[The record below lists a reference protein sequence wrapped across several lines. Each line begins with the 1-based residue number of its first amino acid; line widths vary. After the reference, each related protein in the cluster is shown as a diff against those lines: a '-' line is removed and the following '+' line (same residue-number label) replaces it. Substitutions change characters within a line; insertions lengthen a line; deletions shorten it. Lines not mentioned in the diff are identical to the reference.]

1 MPCARRNALR
11 AYARARQLTRTRM
24 DSARPRP
31 ARPVP
36 STRKPSAWAAIRAPK
51 RTPANQGWR
60 RFANSRRRDPR
71 GRSKFTI
78 VDISCG
84 KTLSLSVEIGGGGG
98 KLQSPA
104 LPLGFPPGRCDLS
117 SCFQLEGRESSRWND
132 FSNPNAGEARCWDA
146 GRILESRRNSL
157 SQDRP
162 MPENPNRAEV
172 ARRVEKAEKLLQKGK
187 TADALAEYLQ
197 ILEGDSQNDN
207 VRQMAAELC
216 LSLNRGEQAVRL
228 LGELFERQVAAAD
241 ATRASLTYKKL
252 ARYANPTWE
261 QKVRFGQLLEHS
273 NKKLAIGTYE
283 NALEDLQRQGKKEET
298 LLVLRR
304 IVSLEPSQPNHLR
317 MAELSAELGEH
328 VMASQAFLQLAELA
342 ETSGGNSSSWFERAY
357 TENPTDPKMATAY
370 GKSLLSQGE
379 AGAAIFIF
387 EPLVHSGDASLELR
401 DLYAQALLS
410 ADRCLES
417 EPLIWQAFEQNPT
430 RMHQVVNLIGKMID
444 SELDAE
450 AVALARKLEA
460 FQRRRGERR
469 SFITTMQELL
479 ASHRPSAEMLE
490 FLAELFNASN
500 RETDYAQALLKLFE
514 LYCTKHDYQK
524 AGECLDRAAEVDPYE
539 PGHQKRLEALRGKI
553 DDQRFNVIASRFT
566 TVKKEEQ
573 EVKVQEPTLGA
584 AALQELFPREEERN
598 QDLQKLYIAAGIE
611 PQYAKS
617 ATPASPSVPAPAN
630 GGQAVP
636 AAAATAASEAADVS
650 SLARVAEITRKLY
663 HQGNAEGVLR
673 TAADEIGANWRSGR
687 CIAALRK
694 PGLPPSSVQ
703 EHHMDGLIPASS
715 AALVSLVETL
725 QDLAVARGTVTV
737 GDAKNAPELMGVRS
751 AIEEL
756 QIESLLA
763 LPLTEGNDQIGVLIL
778 TQNTSRVWQP
788 SEVLVIRTLSDQV
801 LIALNNAGLRR
812 LVKNLSVTDEK
823 SGLLKRASYLDLL
836 QAETRRGL
844 QQGTAVTVLLMQFG
858 RRSALIKEYGEQA
871 VTAVMEQIGQLFSA
885 NIRTNDLAFRYE
897 ATTVAL
903 VLGDTGE
910 KEALLAVEKLRRL
923 LKEVRFPGKDKG
935 VEFSAGLAPAVMR
948 QHFDPVDIVTEVAN
962 RADQALEQAVAQGAG
977 KIVAQAPQFAAAAA
991 MA

>member
-1 MPCARRNALR
+1 
-11 AYARARQLTRTRM
+11 
-24 DSARPRP
+24 
-31 ARPVP
+31 
-36 STRKPSAWAAIRAPK
+36 
-51 RTPANQGWR
+51 
-60 RFANSRRRDPR
+60 
-71 GRSKFTI
+71 
-78 VDISCG
+78 
-84 KTLSLSVEIGGGGG
+84 
-98 KLQSPA
+98 
-104 LPLGFPPGRCDLS
+104 
-117 SCFQLEGRESSRWND
+117 
-132 FSNPNAGEARCWDA
+132 
-146 GRILESRRNSL
+146 
-157 SQDRP
+157 
-162 MPENPNRAEV
+162 MPENPIRAEI

-197 ILEGDSQNDN
+197 ILESDPQNDN
-207 VRQMAAELC
+207 VRQMAADLC
-216 LSLNRGEQAVRL
+216 LSLNKGAQAVRL
-228 LGELFERQVAAAD
+228 LGELFERQVAATD

-252 ARYANPTWE
+252 ARYTNPAWE

-283 NALEDLQRQGKKEET
+283 NALEDLQRQGKQEEG

-317 MAELSAELGEH
+317 VAELAAELGEH
-328 VMASQAFLQLAELA
+328 VMASQSFLQLAELV
-342 ETSGGNSSSWFERAY
+342 ETAGGNASQWFERAY
-357 TENPTDPKMATAY
+357 TENPTDSKIAVAY
-370 GKSLLSQGE
+370 GKSLLSRGE
-379 AGAAIFIF
+379 SGAAIFIF

-410 ADRCLES
+410 AGRCVDS
-417 EPLIWQAFEQNPT
+417 EPLIWQIFEQNPA
-430 RMHQVVNLIGKMID
+430 RMHQVVSLIGKMID

-500 RETDYAQALLKLFE
+500 RETDYAQALLKLFD

-539 PGHQKRLEALRGKI
+539 PGHQTRLEALRGKI
-553 DDQRFNVIASRFT
+553 DDQRFHVIAARFAA

-584 AALQELFPREEERN
+584 AALQDLMLQAEILVQYGMRSKAIERLQRIQELFPREEERN
-598 QDLQKLYIAAGIE
+598 QELQRLYIAAGIE
-611 PQYAKS
+611 PQYAK
-617 ATPASPSVPAPAN
+617 ATTTAASAPAAAS
-630 GGQAVP
+630 GDQA
-636 AAAATAASEAADVS
+636 ASAAATAAAGEAADVS

-663 HQGNAEGVLR
+663 HQGNAEGVLK
-673 TAADEIGANWRSGR
+673 TAANEIGANWRTAR

-694 PGLPPSSVQ
+694 PGLPPSSAQ
-703 EHHMDGLIPASS
+703 EYHMEGLIPASS
-715 AALVSLVETL
+715 AALVRLVETL
-725 QDLAVARGTVTV
+725 QDLAVARGTVTM
-737 GDAKNAPELMGVRS
+737 GDARNAPELLGVRS
-751 AIEEL
+751 AVEEL

-778 TQNTSRVWQP
+778 TQNTGRVWQA

-844 QQGTAVTVLLMQFG
+844 QQGTAVTVVLMQFG
-858 RRSALIKEYGEQA
+858 RRNALIKEYGEQA

-910 KEALLAVEKLRRL
+910 KEALLAVQKLRRL
-923 LKEVRFPGKDKG
+923 LAEVRFPGKDQG
-935 VEFSAGLAPAVMR
+935 VEFSAGLAQAVMR
-948 QHFDPVDIVTEVAN
+948 QQFDPVDIVTEVAN
-962 RADQALEQAVAQGAG
+962 RADHAMELAVAQGAG
-977 KIVAQAPQFAAAAA
+977 NIVSQAPQFATSAAVA
-991 MA
+991 

>member
-1 MPCARRNALR
+1 MLGRGVNPRIKAEL
-11 AYARARQLTRTRM
+11 
-24 DSARPRP
+24 SVPRP
-31 ARPVP
+31 
-36 STRKPSAWAAIRAPK
+36 
-51 RTPANQGWR
+51 
-60 RFANSRRRDPR
+60 
-71 GRSKFTI
+71 
-78 VDISCG
+78 
-84 KTLSLSVEIGGGGG
+84 
-98 KLQSPA
+98 
-104 LPLGFPPGRCDLS
+104 
-117 SCFQLEGRESSRWND
+117 
-132 FSNPNAGEARCWDA
+132 
-146 GRILESRRNSL
+146 
-157 SQDRP
+157 P

-197 ILEGDSQNDN
+197 ILADDPENDN
-207 VRQMAAELC
+207 VRQMSAELC
-216 LSLNRGEQAVRL
+216 LSLNKGAQAVRL
-228 LGELFERQVAAAD
+228 LGELFDRQVAAMD

-252 ARYANPTWE
+252 ARYTSPTWE
-261 QKVRFGQLLEHS
+261 QKVRFGQLLEQS

-283 NALEDLQRQGKKEET
+283 NALEDLQKQGKKEEA

-304 IVSLEPSQPNHLR
+304 IVSLETSQANHLR
-317 MAELSAELGEH
+317 VAELAADLGEH
-328 VMASQAFLQLAELA
+328 AMASQSFLQVAELA
-342 ETSGGNSSSWFERAY
+342 EASGGNARQWFERAY
-357 TENPTDPKMATAY
+357 TENPADSKSAVAY
-370 GKSLLSQGE
+370 GKSLLSRGE

-401 DLYAQALLS
+401 ELYAQALLS
-410 ADRCLES
+410 ADRCVDS
-417 EPLIWQAFEQNPT
+417 EPLIWELFEQNPA
-430 RMHQVVNLIGKMID
+430 RMHQVVSLIGKMID

-469 SFITTMQELL
+469 SFIVTMQELL

-500 RETDYAQALLKLFE
+500 RETDYAQALLKLFD

-539 PGHQKRLEALRGKI
+539 PGHQKRLEGLRGKI

-566 TVKKEEQ
+566 AVKKEQ
-573 EVKVQEPTLGA
+573 EIKVQEPTLGA
-584 AALQELFPREEERN
+584 AALQDLMLQAEILVQYGMRSKAIERLQRIQELFPHEEERN
-598 QDLQKLYIAAGIE
+598 QDLQRLYIAAGIE
-611 PQYAKS
+611 PQYAKPVVV
-617 ATPASPSVPAPAN
+617 AAAPA
-630 GGQAVP
+630 AP
-636 AAAATAASEAADVS
+636 AAAASEAADVS

-663 HQGNAEGVLR
+663 HQGNAEGVLK
-673 TAADEIGANWRSGR
+673 TAANEIGANWRTAR

-694 PGLPPSSVQ
+694 PGLPPSSMQ
-703 EHHMDGLIPASS
+703 EYHMDGLIPASS
-715 AALVSLVETL
+715 VALVSLVETL
-725 QDLAVARGTVTV
+725 QDLAVARGTVTM
-737 GDAKNAPELMGVRS
+737 GDAKNAPELMGVR
-751 AIEEL
+751 AAVEEL

-778 TQNTSRVWQP
+778 TQNAGRVWQP

-823 SGLLKRASYLDLL
+823 SGLLKRASYMDLL
-836 QAETRRGL
+836 QAEIRRGL

-858 RRSALIKEYGEQA
+858 RRGALIKEYGEQA

-885 NIRTNDLAFRYE
+885 NIRTNDLAFHYE

-923 LKEVRFPGKDKG
+923 LGEVRFPGKDKG
-935 VEFSAGLAPAVMR
+935 VEFSAGLAQAVMR

-962 RADQALEQAVAQGAG
+962 RADHALELAVAQGAG
-977 KIVAQAPQFAAAAA
+977 KIVSEAPQFAASAAVA
-991 MA
+991 

>member
-1 MPCARRNALR
+1 
-11 AYARARQLTRTRM
+11 
-24 DSARPRP
+24 
-31 ARPVP
+31 
-36 STRKPSAWAAIRAPK
+36 
-51 RTPANQGWR
+51 
-60 RFANSRRRDPR
+60 
-71 GRSKFTI
+71 
-78 VDISCG
+78 
-84 KTLSLSVEIGGGGG
+84 
-98 KLQSPA
+98 
-104 LPLGFPPGRCDLS
+104 
-117 SCFQLEGRESSRWND
+117 
-132 FSNPNAGEARCWDA
+132 
-146 GRILESRRNSL
+146 
-157 SQDRP
+157 

-197 ILEGDSQNDN
+197 ILESDPENDN
-207 VRQMAAELC
+207 VRQMAAELS
-216 LSLNRGEQAVRL
+216 LSLNKGPQAVRL
-228 LGELFERQVAAAD
+228 LGELFERQVAATD

-252 ARYANPTWE
+252 ARYTNPTWE

-273 NKKLAIGTYE
+273 NKKLATGTYE
-283 NALEDLQRQGKKEET
+283 NALEDLLKQGKKEEG

-304 IVSLEPSQPNHLR
+304 IVSLDPSQANHLR
-317 MAELSAELGEH
+317 VAELSADLGEH
-328 VMASQAFLQLAELA
+328 VMASQSFLQVAEQA
-342 ETSGGNSSSWFERAY
+342 EAAGGNAAQWFERAY
-357 TENPTDPKMATAY
+357 TENPSDSKTAVAY
-370 GKSLLSQGE
+370 GKSLLSRGE

-387 EPLVHSGDASLELR
+387 EPLVHAGDASLELR

-410 ADRCLES
+410 VDRCLDC
-417 EPLIWQAFEQNPT
+417 EPLIWQMFEQNPA
-430 RMHQVVNLIGKMID
+430 RMHQVVSLVGKMID
-444 SELDAE
+444 SALDAE

-500 RETDYAQALLKLFE
+500 RESDYAQALVKLFD

-539 PGHQKRLEALRGKI
+539 PGHHKRLEALRGKI

-573 EVKVQEPTLGA
+573 TVKAPEPTLGA
-584 AALQELFPREEERN
+584 AALQDLMLQAEILVQYGMRSKAIERLQRIQELFPREEERN

-611 PQYAKS
+611 PQYARS
-617 ATPASPSVPAPAN
+617 AAAPTPAAPA
-630 GGQAVP
+630 AASSDPASAP
-636 AAAATAASEAADVS
+636 AAAATAASDVADVS

-663 HQGNAEGVLR
+663 HQGNAEGVLK
-673 TAADEIGANWRSGR
+673 TAANEIGANWKTAR
-687 CIAALRK
+687 CVVALRK

-703 EHHMDGLIPASS
+703 EYHMDGLIPASS
-715 AALVSLVETL
+715 AALVSLVEAL
-725 QDLAVARGTVTV
+725 QDLVVARGTVTF
-737 GDAKNAPELMGVRS
+737 GDAGNAPELMGIRK

-756 QIESLLA
+756 QVESLLA
-763 LPLTEGNDQIGVLIL
+763 LPLTEGDDQIGVLIL
-778 TQNTSRVWQP
+778 TQNTGRIWQAT
-788 SEVLVIRTLSDQV
+788 EVLVIRTLSDQV

-844 QQGTAVTVLLMQFG
+844 QQGTTVTVLLMQFG
-858 RRSALIKEYGEQA
+858 RRGALIKEYGEQA
-871 VTAVMEQIGQLFSA
+871 VATVMEQIGQLFSA

-910 KEALLAVEKLRRL
+910 KEAVLAVEKLKRL
-923 LKEVRFPGKDKG
+923 LGEVRFPGKDKA
-935 VEFSAGLAPAVMR
+935 VEFSAGLAQAVMR

-962 RADQALEQAVAQGAG
+962 RADHALELAVAQGVG
-977 KIVAQAPQFAAAAA
+977 HIVSQAPQFAASAAVA
-991 MA
+991 

>member
-1 MPCARRNALR
+1 
-11 AYARARQLTRTRM
+11 
-24 DSARPRP
+24 
-31 ARPVP
+31 
-36 STRKPSAWAAIRAPK
+36 
-51 RTPANQGWR
+51 
-60 RFANSRRRDPR
+60 
-71 GRSKFTI
+71 
-78 VDISCG
+78 
-84 KTLSLSVEIGGGGG
+84 
-98 KLQSPA
+98 
-104 LPLGFPPGRCDLS
+104 
-117 SCFQLEGRESSRWND
+117 
-132 FSNPNAGEARCWDA
+132 
-146 GRILESRRNSL
+146 
-157 SQDRP
+157 

-197 ILEGDSQNDN
+197 ILESDPQNDN

-216 LSLNRGEQAVRL
+216 LSLNKGEQAVRL
-228 LGELFERQVAAAD
+228 LGELFERQVATAD

-298 LLVLRR
+298 LLVLQR
-304 IVSLEPSQPNHLR
+304 IVNLEPSQPNHLR
-317 MAELSAELGEH
+317 VAELSAELGEH
-328 VMASQAFLQLAELA
+328 VMASQSFLQLAELA
-342 ETSGGNSSSWFERAY
+342 ETSGGNAASWFERAY
-357 TENPTDPKMATAY
+357 TENPTDSKIAVAY
-370 GKSLLSQGE
+370 GKSLLSRGE

-387 EPLVHSGDASLELR
+387 EPLLHSGDASLELR
-401 DLYAQALLS
+401 ELYAQALLS

-417 EPLIWQAFEQNPT
+417 EPLIWQIFEQNPA

-584 AALQELFPREEERN
+584 AALQDLMLQAEILVQYGMRSKAIERLQRIQELFPREEERN
-598 QDLQKLYIAAGIE
+598 QDLQKLYISAGIE

-617 ATPASPSVPAPAN
+617 ATPAVPP
-630 GGQAVP
+630 VP
-636 AAAATAASEAADVS
+636 AAASGGQASPTAATTAASEAADVS

-663 HQGNAEGVLR
+663 HQGNAEGVLKTAANEIGSNWR
-673 TAADEIGANWRSGR
+673 TAR
-687 CIAALRK
+687 CVAALRK

-703 EHHMDGLIPASS
+703 EYHMDGLIPASS
-715 AALVSLVETL
+715 AALVSLVEAL
-725 QDLAVARGTVTV
+725 QDLAVARGTVTM

-763 LPLTEGNDQIGVLIL
+763 LPLTEGADQIGVLIL

-858 RRSALIKEYGEQA
+858 RRSVLIKEYGEQA

-962 RADQALEQAVAQGAG
+962 RADHALEQAVAQGAG

>member
-1 MPCARRNALR
+1 M
-11 AYARARQLTRTRM
+11 
-24 DSARPRP
+24 S
-31 ARPVP
+31 
-36 STRKPSAWAAIRAPK
+36 
-51 RTPANQGWR
+51 
-60 RFANSRRRDPR
+60 
-71 GRSKFTI
+71 
-78 VDISCG
+78 
-84 KTLSLSVEIGGGGG
+84 EI
-98 KLQSPA
+98 
-104 LPLGFPPGRCDLS
+104 
-117 SCFQLEGRESSRWND
+117 
-132 FSNPNAGEARCWDA
+132 
-146 GRILESRRNSL
+146 
-157 SQDRP
+157 
-162 MPENPNRAEV
+162 PNRAEL

-187 TADALAEYLQ
+187 TADALGEYLQ
-197 ILEGDSQNDN
+197 ILIEDPQNDN
-207 VRQMAAELC
+207 VRQMAADLS
-216 LSLNRGEQAVRL
+216 LSLNKGAQAVRL
-228 LGELFERQVAAAD
+228 LGELFERQVAAMD

-252 ARYANPTWE
+252 ARYANPSWE
-261 QKVRFGQLLEHS
+261 QKVRFGQLLEQS

-283 NALEDLQRQGKKEET
+283 NALEDLQRQGKKEEA

-304 IVSLEPSQPNHLR
+304 IVSLEPSQANHLR
-317 MAELSAELGEH
+317 VAELSAELGEH
-328 VMASQAFLQLAELA
+328 IMAAQSFLQLAELA
-342 ETSGGNSSSWFERAY
+342 EAAGGGNASAWFERAY
-357 TENPTDPKMATAY
+357 TENPADSKAALAY
-370 GKSLLSQGE
+370 GKSLLARGE

-401 DLYAQALLS
+401 DLYSQALLS
-410 ADRCLES
+410 ADRCLDS
-417 EPLIWQAFEQNPT
+417 EPLIWQIFEQNPA
-430 RMHQVVNLIGKMID
+430 RMHQVVSLIGKMID

-469 SFITTMQELL
+469 SFIATMQELL

-500 RETDYAQALLKLFE
+500 READYAQALLKLFD
-514 LYCTKHDYQK
+514 LYCAKHDYQK

-539 PGHQKRLEALRGKI
+539 PGHQRRLEALRGKI
-553 DDQRFNVIASRFT
+553 DDQRFNVIASRFAA

-573 EVKVQEPTLGA
+573 QVKAPEPTLGA
-584 AALQELFPREEERN
+584 AALQDLMLQAEILVQYGMRSKAIERLQRIQELFPREEERN
-598 QDLQKLYIAAGIE
+598 QDLQRLYIAAGIE

-617 ATPASPSVPAPAN
+617 ASQAAPVAPPPPPVTPSAEQSATTTAM
-630 GGQAVP
+630 ATAAA
-636 AAAATAASEAADVS
+636 AAAATANDVADVS

-663 HQGNAEGVLR
+663 HQGNAEGVLK
-673 TAADEIGANWRSGR
+673 TAANEIGANWKTAR
-687 CIAALRK
+687 CIVALRK

-703 EHHMDGLIPASS
+703 EYHMDSLIPASS
-715 AALVSLVETL
+715 AGLVSLVETV
-725 QDLAVARGTVTV
+725 QDLAVARGTVTI
-737 GDAKNAPELMGVRS
+737 GDAKNAPELMGVRT
-751 AIEEL
+751 ATEEL
-756 QIESLLA
+756 QVESLLA

-778 TQNTSRVWQP
+778 TQNTGRVWQA

-844 QQGTAVTVLLMQFG
+844 QQGTTVTVLLMQFG
-858 RRSALIKEYGEQA
+858 RRNALIKEYGEQS

-923 LKEVRFPGKDKG
+923 LAEVRFPGKDKP
-935 VEFSAGLAPAVMR
+935 VEFNAGLAQAVMR

-962 RADQALEQAVAQGAG
+962 RADQALEQAVVQGAG
-977 KIVAQAPQFAAAAA
+977 KIVTQAPQFAASAAVA
-991 MA
+991 

>member
-1 MPCARRNALR
+1 
-11 AYARARQLTRTRM
+11 
-24 DSARPRP
+24 
-31 ARPVP
+31 
-36 STRKPSAWAAIRAPK
+36 
-51 RTPANQGWR
+51 
-60 RFANSRRRDPR
+60 
-71 GRSKFTI
+71 
-78 VDISCG
+78 
-84 KTLSLSVEIGGGGG
+84 
-98 KLQSPA
+98 
-104 LPLGFPPGRCDLS
+104 
-117 SCFQLEGRESSRWND
+117 
-132 FSNPNAGEARCWDA
+132 
-146 GRILESRRNSL
+146 
-157 SQDRP
+157 

-197 ILEGDSQNDN
+197 VLEGDQQNDN
-207 VRQMAAELC
+207 VRQMAADLC
-216 LSLNRGEQAVRL
+216 LSLNKGAQAVKL
-228 LGELFERQVAAAD
+228 MGELFERQVAAAD

-283 NALEDLQRQGKKEET
+283 NALEDLRKQSKQEEA

-304 IVSLEPSQPNHLR
+304 IVSLDPSQGNHVR
-317 MAELSAELGEH
+317 VAELAAQLGEH
-328 VMASQAFLQLAELA
+328 VMASQSFLQMAELV
-342 ETSGGNSSSWFERAY
+342 ETAGGDAGQWFERAY
-357 TENPTDPKMATAY
+357 TENPADSMVAMAY
-370 GKSLLSQGE
+370 GKNLLSKGE

-387 EPLVHSGDASLELR
+387 EPLVQAGEAPPELR
-401 DLYAQALLS
+401 DLYAQALL
-410 ADRCLES
+410 ATGRCVDC
-417 EPLIWQAFEQNPT
+417 EPLLWQMFEQNPA
-430 RMHQVVNLIGKMID
+430 RMHQVVSLIGQMID

-500 RETDYAQALLKLFE
+500 RETDYAQALLKLFD
-514 LYCTKHDYQK
+514 LYCSKHDYQK

-539 PGHQKRLEALRGKI
+539 PGHQKRLATLQGKI
-553 DDQRFNVIASRFT
+553 DDQRFKVIASRFAAT
-566 TVKKEEQ
+566 EKKEEQ
-573 EVKVQEPTLGA
+573 EVKAKEPTLGA
-584 AALQELFPREEERN
+584 AALQDLMLQAEILVQYGMRSKAIERLQRIQELFPREEERN
-598 QDLQKLYIAAGIE
+598 QELQKLYIAAGIE

-617 ATPASPSVPAPAN
+617 ASSASAPT
-630 GGQAVP
+630 VP
-636 AAAATAASEAADVS
+636 AAAASTTTSGEQAGTASEAADVS

-663 HQGNAEGVLR
+663 HQGNAEGVLKTAANEIGSNWR
-673 TAADEIGANWRSGR
+673 TAR
-687 CIAALRK
+687 CVVALRK

-703 EHHMDGLIPASS
+703 EYHMEGLIPASS
-715 AALVSLVETL
+715 AALISLVETL
-725 QDLAVARGTVTV
+725 QDLAVARGTVTI
-737 GDAKNAPELMGVRS
+737 GDAKNAPELIDMRS
-751 AIEEL
+751 AVEEL
-756 QIESLLA
+756 QIESVLA

-778 TQNTSRVWQP
+778 TQNTGRVWQA

-844 QQGTAVTVLLMQFG
+844 QQGTAVTILLMEFG
-858 RRSALIKEYGEQA
+858 RRSALFKEYGEAA

-923 LKEVRFPGKDKG
+923 LADVRFPGKDKS
-935 VEFSAGLAPAVMR
+935 VEFCAGLAQAVMR

-962 RADQALEQAVAQGAG
+962 RADHALELAVAQGAG
-977 KIVAQAPQFAAAAA
+977 KIVSQAPQFAASAAVA
-991 MA
+991 

>member
-1 MPCARRNALR
+1 
-11 AYARARQLTRTRM
+11 
-24 DSARPRP
+24 
-31 ARPVP
+31 
-36 STRKPSAWAAIRAPK
+36 
-51 RTPANQGWR
+51 
-60 RFANSRRRDPR
+60 
-71 GRSKFTI
+71 
-78 VDISCG
+78 
-84 KTLSLSVEIGGGGG
+84 
-98 KLQSPA
+98 
-104 LPLGFPPGRCDLS
+104 
-117 SCFQLEGRESSRWND
+117 
-132 FSNPNAGEARCWDA
+132 
-146 GRILESRRNSL
+146 
-157 SQDRP
+157 
-162 MPENPNRAEV
+162 MPENPNRAEL

-197 ILEGDSQNDN
+197 ILESDPENDN

-216 LSLNRGEQAVRL
+216 LSLSKGAQAVRL
-228 LGELFERQVAAAD
+228 LGELFERQVAATD

-252 ARYANPTWE
+252 ARYTNPTWE

-283 NALEDLQRQGKKEET
+283 NALEDLQRQGKKEEA
-298 LLVLRR
+298 LLILQR

-317 MAELSAELGEH
+317 VAELSAELGEH
-328 VMASQAFLQLAELA
+328 VMASQSFLQLAELA
-342 ETSGGNSSSWFERAY
+342 ETSGGNASPWFERAY
-357 TENPTDPKMATAY
+357 TENPADSKSALAY
-370 GKSLLSQGE
+370 GKSLLSRGE
-379 AGAAIFIF
+379 SGAAIFIF
-387 EPLVHSGDASLELR
+387 EPLVHSGNASLELR

-410 ADRCLES
+410 ADRCLDS
-417 EPLIWQAFEQNPT
+417 EPLIWQMFEQNPA
-430 RMHQVVNLIGKMID
+430 RIHQVVSLIGKMID

-469 SFITTMQELL
+469 SFIATMQELL

-500 RETDYAQALLKLFE
+500 RETDYAQALLKLFD

-539 PGHQKRLEALRGKI
+539 PGHQKRLEGLRGKI

-566 TVKKEEQ
+566 PVKKEE
-573 EVKVQEPTLGA
+573 EPAKAPEPTLGA
-584 AALQELFPREEERN
+584 AALQDLMLQAEILVQYGMRSKAIERLQRIQELFPREEERN
-598 QDLQKLYIAAGIE
+598 QDLQRLYISAGIE
-611 PQYAKS
+611 PQYAK
-617 ATPASPSVPAPAN
+617 PAAAVVPAAPSAAS
-630 GGQAVP
+630 GEQAAP
-636 AAAATAASEAADVS
+636 AAAAASDVADVS
-650 SLARVAEITRKLY
+650 SLAKVAEITRKLY
-663 HQGNAEGVLR
+663 HQGNAEGVLK
-673 TAADEIGANWRSGR
+673 TATNEIGANWRTAR

-703 EHHMDGLIPASS
+703 EYHIEGLIPASS

-725 QDLAVARGTVTV
+725 QDLAVARGTVTI
-737 GDAKNAPELMGVRS
+737 GDARNAPELMGVRS
-751 AIEEL
+751 AVEEL

-778 TQNTSRVWQP
+778 TQNTGRAWQA

-836 QAETRRGL
+836 QAEIRRGL
-844 QQGTAVTVLLMQFG
+844 QQGTTVTVLLMQFG
-858 RRSALIKEYGEQA
+858 RRGALIKEYGEQA
-871 VTAVMEQIGQLFSA
+871 VTLVMEQIGQLFSA
-885 NIRTNDLAFRYE
+885 NIRTNDLAFHYE

-923 LKEVRFPGKDKG
+923 LGEVRFPGKDKG
-935 VEFSAGLAPAVMR
+935 VEFSAGLAQAVMR
-948 QHFDPVDIVTEVAN
+948 PHFDPADIVTEVAN
-962 RADQALEQAVAQGAG
+962 RADHALELAVAQGAG
-977 KIVAQAPQFAAAAA
+977 KIVSQAPQFAASAAVA
-991 MA
+991 